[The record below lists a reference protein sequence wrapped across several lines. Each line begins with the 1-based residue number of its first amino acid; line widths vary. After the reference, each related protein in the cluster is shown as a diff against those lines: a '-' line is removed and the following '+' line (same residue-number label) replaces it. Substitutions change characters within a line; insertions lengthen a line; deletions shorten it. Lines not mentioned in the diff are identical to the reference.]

1 MARASQDPVA
11 AADVA
16 EASLALEDVPW
27 EVCNDCEVRE
37 ADEDC
42 DACEVSDACEVDE
55 ACEMDEASGP
65 ALGRYAESALLGF
78 DEPGTALF
86 LR

>member
-1 MARASQDPVA
+1 MAVGAT
-11 AADVA
+11 
-16 EASLALEDVPW
+16 LALAVDEELDAPC
-27 EVCNDCEVRE
+27 EVCE
-37 ADEDC
+37 ACAEDE
-42 DACEVSDACEVDE
+42 ACEVDT
-55 ACEMDEASGP
+55 ACEVDAACEVDDACEDGEASGP